1 MRVVL
6 ALCVLAVALAACD
19 FGSAALNAQDKARFM
34 TETIE
39 EGGACAA
46 FRNRL
51 AEHSTDA
58 VAIDL
63 IYNEAKK
70 AGCLKRDI

>member
-1 MRVVL
+1 MRVSIVL
-6 ALCVLAVALAACD
+6 CLAAMELGAC
-19 FGSAALNAQDKARFM
+19 GAESLPLTSQEKARFL

-39 EGGACAA
+39 EVGVCGS

-51 AEHSTDA
+51 ADHSTDA
-58 VAIDL
+58 AAIDL
-63 IYNEAKK
+63 IYGEAKK